1 MKHAIRWVDIS
12 VSDTDWRAH
21 SRAAARA
28 VVDAARS
35 ASAEVDEVERVV
47 EAELQAGA
55 EDAEAP
61 RGEGGTVEEDAG
73 EDDAVPAS
81 AGTCGPHDMAEF
93 KKCFSQTTGLGPH

>member
-12 VSDTDWRAH
+12 VSDTEWRAH

-28 VVDAARS
+28 MV
-35 ASAEVDEVERVV
+35 EEVEHVGGPPP
-47 EAELQAGA
+47 Q
-55 EDAEAP
+55 
-61 RGEGGTVEEDAG
+61 GEGGTV

-93 KKCFSQTTGLGPH
+93 KKCFSQTTGLGPP